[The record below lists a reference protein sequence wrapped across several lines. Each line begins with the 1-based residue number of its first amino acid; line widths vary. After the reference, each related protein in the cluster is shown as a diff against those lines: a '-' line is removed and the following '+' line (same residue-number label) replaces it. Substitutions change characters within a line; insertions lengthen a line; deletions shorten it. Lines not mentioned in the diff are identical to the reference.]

1 MIRKQE
7 GSNGF
12 YSKELRFFIAIL
24 LIIGFFFRFSNLDK
38 KVYWGDESS
47 TSRRISGYKIE
58 EVKQE
63 ASHTGEISAKDLQ
76 KYQRPNGEKDLTDM
90 ITSLAATAEHP
101 PLYFLLARF
110 WAQMW
115 GNSVAVMRSLPA
127 LISLLAF
134 PCIYWLCVEL
144 FELPLVG
151 WMATGLI
158 AISPFHILYAQEARQ
173 YSLWTVAV
181 LISSASL
188 LRAMRVKTKSA
199 WSIYAAT
206 LILGLYSHLFF
217 LLTAISHGVYVFSL
231 EKFRASKTFV
241 SYLLASLAAI
251 LLFVPWLLIALANLS
266 TVDEATEWTRSS
278 FPIQSLVKTW
288 ILNLSRIFIDFNYSF
303 KYRNFGLYIAIFL
316 SLILVSYAIYF
327 LCRQTEKR
335 VWLFILTMV
344 GVTAIAL
351 TLPDLISG
359 GRRSGVARYLIPCY
373 LAIEIAIAYLLAVKI
388 SSLSAEIWQR
398 RLWQITTVVIITGGV
413 LSCAVSSQAQEWWNK
428 YNGCHYNEIA
438 QIVNQATQPLFIWYN
453 FPPLSLTYLLAPKVR
468 LQSVFSQPLIT
479 PNEEIESKIPINY
492 IADNFTDVFVNSKKA
507 LNAILD
513 QEPSYQIKKVYEWE
527 QQIDPVY
534 ITKATLWHLARKVNF

>member
-1 MIRKQE
+1 MMKAQKKDK
-7 GSNGF
+7 NF
-12 YSKELRFFIAIL
+12 YSKELRFFIVIL
-24 LIIGFFFRFSNLDK
+24 LIIGLFFRFANLEK

-47 TSRRISGYKIE
+47 TSRRISGYTLE

-63 ASHTGEISAKDLQ
+63 ASYTGAISAKDLQ

-90 ITSLAATAEHP
+90 INSLAATAEHP

-173 YSLWTVAV
+173 YSLWTVAI

-199 WSIYAAT
+199 WGIYAAT

-217 LLTAISHGVYVFSL
+217 VLTAISHGIYVFSI
-231 EKFRASKTFV
+231 EKFRASKTFI

-251 LLFVPWLLIALANLS
+251 ILFVPWLLIALGNLS

-278 FPIQSLVKTW
+278 FPIQSLVRTW
-288 ILNLSRIFIDFNYSF
+288 ILNLSRIFLDFNYSF
-303 KYRNFGLYIAIFL
+303 KYRNFWLYIGISL
-316 SLILVSYAIYF
+316 SLIIVIYSIYF

-335 VWLFILTMV
+335 IWLFILTMV

-351 TLPDLISG
+351 TFPDLISG
-359 GRRSGVARYLIPCY
+359 GRRSGVARYLIPSY
-373 LAIEIAIAYLLAVKI
+373 LAIEIAIAYLLAAKI
-388 SSLSAEIWQR
+388 SSLSGKIWQR
-398 RLWQITTVVIITGGV
+398 RLWQIATAVIISGGV
-413 LSCAVSSQAQEWWNK
+413 LSCAVSSQAQEWWSK
-428 YNGCHYNEIA
+428 YNSCHYNEIA
-438 QIVNQATQPLFIWYN
+438 QVVNQSAHPLYIWYN
-453 FPPLSLTYLLAPKVR
+453 LPPFSLTYLLDPKVQ
-468 LQSVFSQPLIT
+468 LQSVSNQPVLK
-479 PNEEIESKIPINY
+479 PNEEIDSKLPINS
-492 IADNFTDVFVNSKKA
+492 IAGDFSDVFVDSKKA
-507 LNAILD
+507 LKAILD

-534 ITKATLWHLARKVNF
+534 IIKTTLWHLAKQ

>member
-1 MIRKQE
+1 MMKIQE
-7 GSNGF
+7 SSHRF
-12 YSKELRFFIAIL
+12 YSKEVRFFIAIL
-24 LIIGFFFRFSNLDK
+24 LIIGLFFRFANLEK

-47 TSRRISGYKIE
+47 TSRRISGYTLE

-63 ASHTGEISAKDLQ
+63 ASSTGAIPVKDLQ
-76 KYQRPNGEKDLTDM
+76 KYQRPNTEKDLTDM
-90 ITSLAATAEHP
+90 INSLAATAEHP

-110 WAQMW
+110 WAQLW

-151 WMATGLI
+151 WMATGLV

-173 YSLWTVAV
+173 YSLWTVAI

-199 WSIYAAT
+199 WAMYAAT

-231 EKFRASKTFV
+231 EKFRASKTFI
-241 SYLLASLAAI
+241 SYLLASLTAI
-251 LLFVPWLLIALANLS
+251 LLFIPWLLIALANLS
-266 TVDEATEWTRSS
+266 TVDEATEWMRST
-278 FPIQSLVKTW
+278 FPIQSLVRTW
-288 ILNLSRIFIDFNYSF
+288 ILNLSRIFVDFNYSF

-316 SLILVSYAIYF
+316 SLILVIYAIYF
-327 LCRQTEKR
+327 LCRRTEKH
-335 VWLFILTMV
+335 VWLFILTML

-359 GRRSGVARYLIPCY
+359 GRRSAVARYLIPCY
-373 LAIEIAIAYLLAVKI
+373 LAIEIAIAYLLAAKI
-388 SSLSAEIWQR
+388 SSFSAKNWQR
-398 RLWQITTVVIITGGV
+398 WLWQIATVVIISGGV
-413 LSCAVSSQAQEWWNK
+413 LSSAVSSQAQEWWNK
-428 YNGCHYNEIA
+428 YNSCHYKEIA
-438 QIVNQATQPLFIWYN
+438 QIVNQANYPLYIWYN
-453 FPPLSLTYLLAPKVR
+453 LPPFSLTYLLDPKVK
-468 LQSVFSQPLIT
+468 LQSVSNQPVLK
-479 PNEEIESKIPINY
+479 PGEEIDSKLPINS
-492 IADNFTDVFVNSKKA
+492 IANDFSDVFVDSKKA
-507 LNAILD
+507 LKAVLD
-513 QEPSYQIKKVYEWE
+513 REPSYQIKKVYEWE

-534 ITKATLWHLARKVNF
+534 ITKTTLWHLAKQ